1 MITVQQPL
9 FTHGV
14 LNKITA
20 TCITRTRL
28 SQFVHDLSL
37 SVTFSQCESH
47 HLQEHVALLIMLSG
61 TKYSHMK
68 RLLLVMFLL
77 FPFWFPLSF
86 LPFGLLSKLEYMPKD
101 ITNLLSQSV
110 SQIIAK
116 HHFLFSCM
124 HEVLGLISC
133 SSEASQQSAN
143 GPTDQFPLG
152 ST

>member
-20 TCITRTRL
+20 TCIIRTRL

-61 TKYSHMK
+61 TKYSYLK
-68 RLLLVMFLL
+68 LLLLVMFLL

-101 ITNLLSQSV
+101 ITKLTLAVCFPNHSKTPFSFRSV
-110 SQIIAK
+110 ACMK
-116 HHFLFSCM
+116 FWAFLFFRS
-124 HEVLGLISC
+124 
-133 SSEASQQSAN
+133 
-143 GPTDQFPLG
+143 
-152 ST
+152 